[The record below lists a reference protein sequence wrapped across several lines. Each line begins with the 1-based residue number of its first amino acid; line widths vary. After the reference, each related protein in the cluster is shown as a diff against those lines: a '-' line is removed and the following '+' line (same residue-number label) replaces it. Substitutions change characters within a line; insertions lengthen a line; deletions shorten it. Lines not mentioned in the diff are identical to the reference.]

1 MTDLRGWALAE
12 QHLAADAIVAFVD
25 GELSAT
31 AHARAQAHLAR
42 CPLCASEA
50 MSQYQARAAV
60 RAAESPS
67 VPPGLLDSLRS
78 IPEDVDLPVLPD
90 ELSVSEDGQVVVM
103 LRPAPAKP
111 VGDTTAFGTGA
122 RLGDVAR
129 LGSTSPLG
137 SGSAVLGSRAR
148 GVGRWARHGA
158 GIVVSGL
165 VLGALV
171 MVSPTSGVQPAERGG
186 PAQPDT
192 GPVVAGATGA
202 NSVERAAP
210 LPVSR
215 AAVNS
220 AGQNMP
226 QNMPQNLPR
235 STVSS
240 TPVPSVD
247 ARYQGVPV
255 PR

>member
-12 QHLAADAIVAFVD
+12 QHLVPDAIVAFVD
-25 GELSAT
+25 GELSVT
-31 AHARAQAHLAR
+31 AQARARAHLVR

-50 MSQYQARAAV
+50 MSQRQARAAV

-67 VPPGLLDSLRS
+67 VPPGLLASLRS

-103 LRPAPAKP
+103 LRPAPAKS
-111 VGDTTAFGTGA
+111 VGDTTTAFGTGA
-122 RLGDVAR
+122 RLGAMAR
-129 LGSTSPLG
+129 LGSTPLLG
-137 SGSAVLGSRAR
+137 SGAAVLGSRAR

-171 MVSPTSGVQPAERGG
+171 MVSPTSGVQPAERSG

-192 GPVVAGATGA
+192 GPVVAGATGV

-210 LPVSR
+210 LPVSG
-215 AAVNS
+215 AAINS
-220 AGQNMP
+220 AT
-226 QNMPQNLPR
+226 PR
-235 STVSS
+235 SAVSS

-247 ARYQGVPV
+247 MRYQGVPI